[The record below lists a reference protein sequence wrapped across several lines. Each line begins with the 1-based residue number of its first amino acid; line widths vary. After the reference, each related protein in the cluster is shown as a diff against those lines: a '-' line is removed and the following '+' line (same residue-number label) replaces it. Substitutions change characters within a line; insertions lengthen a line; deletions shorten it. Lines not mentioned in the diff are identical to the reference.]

1 MSVMTKSQFSKT
13 INGITKS
20 REVLQATVQE
30 ALITATYYAMKDGN
44 AEPFNQI
51 CDAVGSAVYLK
62 GITLWAET
70 YAPVIVKDGSFVLN
84 KKAAKEHN
92 VLNEDD
98 FAPIEAEIRQGVAWY
113 DIAPRQRA
121 VSMFEPSGYLS
132 SVAKKLEREGF
143 PELANEMKRVASKYG
158 HDLIAAVEAVKV
170 ED

>member
-1 MSVMTKSQFSKT
+1 MSVLSKT
-13 INGITKS
+13 QFKSMVKRLTKS
-20 REVLQATVQE
+20 REALQTDVQE

-51 CDAVGSAVYLK
+51 CDAVGNAVYLK

-70 YAPVIVKDGSFVLN
+70 YAPVMVKDGSFVLN

-121 VSMFEPSGYLS
+121 VSIFEPSGYLS

-143 PELANEMKRVASKYG
+143 PELAAEMKRVAGKFG
-158 HDLIAAVEAVKV
+158 HDLIAAVEAAKV
-170 ED
+170 GE

>member
-1 MSVMTKSQFSKT
+1 MSVLTKNQFNAAIRGISK
-13 INGITKS
+13 N
-20 REVLQATVQE
+20 REVLQASVQE

-51 CDAVGSAVYLK
+51 CDAVGNAVYLK

-70 YAPVIVKDGSFVLN
+70 YAPVMVKDGSFVLN
-84 KKAAKEHN
+84 KKAAKEYN

-98 FAPIEAEIRQGVAWY
+98 FAPIEGEIRQGVTWY

-121 VSMFEPSGYLS
+121 VSIFEPSGYLS

-143 PELANEMKRVASKYG
+143 PELAAEMKRVAGKFG
-158 HDLIAAVEAVKV
+158 HDLIAAVEAVKI
-170 ED
+170 D